1 MREVSTLSYR
11 DELHCIVACV
21 CVHCSSTPCC
31 VTSGGGG
38 VLYGCRYSIIEWMD
52 GGLMYIIHRWI
63 EG

>member
-38 VLYGCRYSIIEWMD
+38 GGYYMDVDTRLLSGWM
-52 GGLMYIIHRWI
+52 